1 MKSGEDIQLNQE
13 RDKLLN
19 HKQIADTLTNAYALL
34 DNEDFSSLNNLRS
47 AMSDL
52 QSLEEFDPDYKQL
65 SSSLTEAYY
74 VVEDVTK
81 HLSDVVDNLDFDGN
95 RLLQLESRLDL
106 LNTITK
112 KYGGTVDDVLDYFSK
127 ISEEYNLLTGND
139 LSGDDLVQ
147 LKNLEKN
154 WLNEQVSS
162 ANHAMNWLL
171 F

>member
-95 RLLQLESRLDL
+95 RLYAIGKSSGFAQ
-106 LNTITK
+106 
-112 KYGGTVDDVLDYFSK
+112 YHY
-127 ISEEYNLLTGND
+127 EEIWWNCR
-139 LSGDDLVQ
+139 
-147 LKNLEKN
+147 
-154 WLNEQVSS
+154 
-162 ANHAMNWLL
+162 
-171 F
+171 